1 MREALPYEWMKTTWE
16 RWAETVKLGDT
27 LEDRYTPFDINNIK
41 AGNVLGWRG
50 ELERQ
55 AASGW
60 RGVGSFSDDW
70 IDRSSVCLKLDWRC
84 VLEGCKIGR
93 GEGR

>member
-1 MREALPYEWMKTTWE
+1 MSDVRNAWQLDPVVREALPYEWMKTTWD

-55 AASGW
+55 AAA
-60 RGVGSFSDDW
+60 D
-70 IDRSSVCLKLDWRC
+70 
-84 VLEGCKIGR
+84 
-93 GEGR
+93 GEA